1 MYYPGDEYVDIV
13 GEDIYPGKQVY
24 SPQTAKFVEAVE
36 YSGENKIVALTEN
49 GCVFDIDRAFATDTK
64 WAWFNT
70 WSGEYV
76 VSGFSYSEQYTEE
89 EILKKAYDSEHVIT
103 LDEMPDL
110 Y

>member
-1 MYYPGDEYVDIV
+1 MGEY
-13 GEDIYPGKQVY
+13 IYPGKQVY

-70 WSGEYV
+70 WGGSFAVNGSE
-76 VSGFSYSEQYTEE
+76 YSEEYTEKD
-89 EILKKAYDSEHVIT
+89 ILKKAYDSEYVIS
-103 LDEMPDL
+103 LDELPDL
-110 Y
+110 KNYQ